1 MFNCNRKMKLNK
13 IIVFI
18 GWTLSLSFLG
28 SHIFYNL
35 KYSLPK
41 MGEYFY
47 DSVVREAWA
56 CSICWIIFACHH
68 LESGGPIR
76 SFLSCHF
83 WQPLSKMCL
92 SIYLIHFVYIELTVM
107 NEKEHHVANI
117 WWQLHIHIGDV
128 VISSLLGMI
137 FFLLVEA
144 PTNQAVRLFCSRQAK
159 NKSSDTI
166 QLPFK
171 QLNEN
176 K

>member
-1 MFNCNRKMKLNK
+1 MFNCNRRMKLNR
-13 IIVFI
+13 IIVFA
-18 GWTLSLSFLG
+18 GWALSLSILG
-28 SHIFYNL
+28 SHVYYNL
-35 KYSLPK
+35 RNSLSN
-41 MGEYFY
+41 MGQQFY

-76 SFLSCHF
+76 SVLSHHF

-107 NEKEHHVANI
+107 NEKEQQIENI
-117 WWQLHIHIGDV
+117 WWQIHIHVGDV
-128 VISSLLGMI
+128 VISIILGLI
-137 FFLLVEA
+137 LFLLVEA
-144 PTNQAVRLFCSRQAK
+144 PTNQAVRIFCSRFAK
-159 NKSSDTI
+159 NKSGDTI

-171 QLNEN
+171 QFDVN